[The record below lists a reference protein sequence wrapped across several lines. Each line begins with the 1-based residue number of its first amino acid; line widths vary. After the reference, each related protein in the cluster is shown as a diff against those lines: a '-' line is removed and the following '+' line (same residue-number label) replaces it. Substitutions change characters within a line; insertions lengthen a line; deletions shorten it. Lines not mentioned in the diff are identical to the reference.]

1 MGRPAKEFSLADLKR
16 RVQFDLGQA
25 KSINDK
31 NKLYKTYQDILKQEE
46 ALAEDVK
53 EQILVE
59 EIEIGDAIVDFV
71 QGKTK
76 KLNEVFEISKGPGT
90 LVRFTPKK
98 KLDTDTLTEAVC
110 CLVAELNRQNSFE
123 GLF

>member
-98 KLDTDTLTEAVC
+98 
-110 CLVAELNRQNSFE
+110 NSIPTR
-123 GLF
+123 